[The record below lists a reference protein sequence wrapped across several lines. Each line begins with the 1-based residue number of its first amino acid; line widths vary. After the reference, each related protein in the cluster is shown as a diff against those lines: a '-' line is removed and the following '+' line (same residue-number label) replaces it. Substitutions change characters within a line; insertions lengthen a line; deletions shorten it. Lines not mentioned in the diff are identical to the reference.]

1 MNVTCNTTKDL
12 QKDTNCELFCTS
24 GRTIDTDLNM
34 TLGFIPNNEF
44 LLVMFDENETSIVN
58 HTNDTNGHH
67 YYSKKKGGLSTGGII
82 AIIIPCVLVLLGATA
97 LAFAYKRNVPPT
109 QGVALGNN
117 TLGAANS
124 STNVVTS

>member
-1 MNVTCNTTKDL
+1 MTIPLVISSCFSLVIALIVSVSLHEIFGIIGVPRYSPTKASTCFFNKGV
-12 QKDTNCELFCTS
+12 NS
-24 GRTIDTDLNM
+24 
-34 TLGFIPNNEF
+34 
-44 LLVMFDENETSIVN
+44 VVN
-58 HTNDTNGHH
+58 HTNDPLGHQH
-67 YYSKKKGGLSTGGII
+67 YSKKKGGLSTGGII